1 MAVGGQI
8 TQQDQNLWGER
19 GRCFTL
25 SRAVITAINQLDL
38 SLISL
43 LRQDFVQFI
52 KEDSATHPP
61 ATTAGRVRS
70 RLII

>member
-1 MAVGGQI
+1 MAAGGQI

-52 KEDSATHPP
+52 KEVSATHPP
-61 ATTAGRVRS
+61 APPQGGS
-70 RLII
+70 GQDQ